1 MGSGY
6 PIAPP
11 RNQGTNG
18 PTERSSPAAIV
29 EAMAMNVNPIATVDE
44 RINDLRMRTAEIV
57 NEWILPNES
66 KLWNL
71 GRNGEVSDHDR
82 REAVELREEIKAV
95 VWKAGLWAP
104 HLPVEYGGMGLDF
117 LGHAYMNEVL
127 AYGIGAAALFGVVAP
142 HSGNQS
148 ILVKYGT
155 PEQKEK
161 WLLPLIEG
169 EMESGF
175 SMTEPE
181 NAGSDPRSLTTSA
194 VLDEVAGEW
203 VLNGH
208 KWFTSNGIDA
218 DFFIVM
224 ARVADS
230 DEAAKRREGTMAQ
243 FIVPASAK
251 GVDIVRGVG
260 VWGRPSSDHC
270 EIVYRDVRIPK
281 ENILGNVGDGHKAAQ
296 DRLGAGRVFHCMNS
310 VGQMWRAFDL
320 MVERARSREV
330 HGGLLQDKQFV
341 QGFIA
346 DSYID
351 IQAARLMTIHAA
363 EKVDAGLDAAR
374 TDISAIKVAVPAA
387 YSRVVDRAIQVW
399 GAAGVSNDLPLAGMY
414 LGARTLRIADGPDE
428 VHKVLIAKNVLGAYA
443 DGKGWDFGG

>member
-1 MGSGY
+1 VT
-6 PIAPP
+6 A
-11 RNQGTNG
+11 GT
-18 PTERSSPAAIV
+18 TIV
-29 EAMAMNVNPIATVDE
+29 EGMPMNVNPIPTLDE
-44 RINDLRMRTAEIV
+44 RINDIRMRTAAIV

-82 REAVELREEIKAV
+82 REATELREEIKAV
-95 VWKAGLWAP
+95 VWKEGLWAP

-117 LGHAYMNEVL
+117 LAHAYMNEVL
-127 AYGIGAAALFGVVAP
+127 AYGIGAASLFGVVAP
-142 HSGNQS
+142 NSGNQS

-155 PEQKEK
+155 DEQKRQ

-169 EMESGF
+169 EMQSGF
-175 SMTEPE
+175 SMTEPH

-194 VLDEVAGEW
+194 VLDEERDEW
-203 VLNGH
+203 VINGH

-224 ARVADS
+224 ARVAES
-230 DEAAKRREGTMAQ
+230 DEAAKQRQGTMAQ
-243 FIVPASAK
+243 FIVPANVK
-251 GVDIVRGVG
+251 GVNIVRGVG

-270 EIVYRDVRIPK
+270 EIEYVDVRIPR
-281 ENILGNVGDGHKAAQ
+281 ENILGQVGEGHQAAQ
-296 DRLGAGRVFHCMNS
+296 DRLGAGRIFHCMNS

-320 MVERARSREV
+320 MVERALSREV

-341 QGFIA
+341 QGFVA

-351 IQAARLMTIHAA
+351 IQSARLMTIHAA
-363 EKVDAGLDAAR
+363 EKIDQGLEAAR
-374 TDISAIKVAVPAA
+374 TDISAIKIAVPAA

-428 VHKVLIAKNVLGAYA
+428 VHKVLIAKNVFGAYK
-443 DGKGWDFGG
+443 DGKSWDFGG